1 MQVTTDRF
9 HQLARGEV
17 VPLDWKASMSFT
29 KKRRTDLQW
38 FTLNQSRLNGAD
50 LLATQDNNPTQVW
63 DAYEYADIT
72 DRVIDMGF
80 ERSVEFPY
88 NVQSSVADITLN
100 NYDGYLSYSNDNNA
114 PSPVAKYMLPRRPLR
129 LYMGFKSEDKLPVFV
144 GMTQSMPSY
153 SDDTLQVRWTAMDFL
168 SEIAEA
174 ELRSAIKLRDVT
186 TDKVIAVILQQYGM
200 TPDQYKLAIGQNK
213 IPFVIFNKGEKAGDA
228 LRKLVQAENGALWL
242 DEQGIVRFTTRSGVV
257 GKQPVMILNDSNII
271 SIKPSRA
278 GGIINHVKIKS
289 EVRAVQKLQPIFS
302 NENEN
307 GWKNSADE
315 DKWRVPAKG
324 RLEVWL
330 SLSDPAWRA
339 DNLIFNGVKTSSW
352 FTARNLSGIPVPIN
366 VTATGELFQ
375 DSYKVTFINTNTGAL
390 SIDAIEL
397 WGEPAKV
404 VDTIDYEAYDSDSR
418 EKYGDMLLN
427 ISDNNFFGSYRNCD
441 LLATDILSKQ
451 SEYSPNIEVN
461 LKGDPSLQLGD
472 IVEVDYKYPGTYL
485 ITAISMKMS
494 SGLLE
499 TTIKARR
506 QKIYSPFI
514 LDKSKLDSTDV
525 LG

>member
-1 MQVTTDRF
+1 M
-9 HQLARGEV
+9 
-17 VPLDWKASMSFT
+17 
-29 KKRRTDLQW
+29 
-38 FTLNQSRLNGAD
+38 
-50 LLATQDNNPTQVW
+50 
-63 DAYEYADIT
+63 
-72 DRVIDMGF
+72 
-80 ERSVEFPY
+80 
-88 NVQSSVADITLN
+88 
-100 NYDGYLSYSNDNNA
+100 
-114 PSPVAKYMLPRRPLR
+114 
-129 LYMGFKSEDKLPVFV
+129 
-144 GMTQSMPSY
+144 
-153 SDDTLQVRWTAMDFL
+153 
-168 SEIAEA
+168 
-174 ELRSAIKLRDVT
+174 
-186 TDKVIAVILQQYGM
+186 
-200 TPDQYKLAIGQNK
+200 
-213 IPFVIFNKGEKAGDA
+213 
-228 LRKLVQAENGALWL
+228 
-242 DEQGIVRFTTRSGVV
+242 
-257 GKQPVMILNDSNII
+257 
-271 SIKPSRA
+271 
-278 GGIINHVKIKS
+278 
-289 EVRAVQKLQPIFS
+289 
-302 NENEN
+302 
-307 GWKNSADE
+307 
-315 DKWRVPAKG
+315 
-324 RLEVWL
+324 WL
-330 SLSDPAWRA
+330 SLSDPAWRTN
-339 DNLIFNGVKTSSW
+339 DLVFNGAKTSSW

-506 QKIYSPFI
+506 QKVYSPFI

>member
-1 MQVTTDRF
+1 
-9 HQLARGEV
+9 
-17 VPLDWKASMSFT
+17 
-29 KKRRTDLQW
+29 
-38 FTLNQSRLNGAD
+38 
-50 LLATQDNNPTQVW
+50 
-63 DAYEYADIT
+63 
-72 DRVIDMGF
+72 
-80 ERSVEFPY
+80 
-88 NVQSSVADITLN
+88 
-100 NYDGYLSYSNDNNA
+100 
-114 PSPVAKYMLPRRPLR
+114 
-129 LYMGFKSEDKLPVFV
+129 
-144 GMTQSMPSY
+144 
-153 SDDTLQVRWTAMDFL
+153 
-168 SEIAEA
+168 
-174 ELRSAIKLRDVT
+174 
-186 TDKVIAVILQQYGM
+186 M

-213 IPFVIFNKGEKAGDA
+213 IPFVIFNKGEKAGDV

-242 DEQGIVRFTTRSGVV
+242 DEQGVARFTTRSGVV

-271 SIKPSRA
+271 SIKPSRT

-330 SLSDPAWRA
+330 SLSDPAWRTN
-339 DNLIFNGVKTSSW
+339 DLVFNGAKTSSW

-506 QKIYSPFI
+506 QKVYSPFI